1 MPNRPLSRGL
11 HTAGGQ
17 RKEASGETRTSPQG
31 VQQGRRERPHA
42 HAAQLHTSE
51 AGSRSLLTVR
61 PLRIRVHPSLQVQQR
76 RGRACRRSVS
86 ELMRRLDR
94 ARRGQ
99 HPGRPH
105 PRVGRP
111 HPATTRASFLAP
123 TAVQCASWGTHRQC
137 HPYTGG
143 SSLWLS
149 AQNLQF
155 SQNNGV
161 LYV

>member
-11 HTAGGQ
+11 HTTGGQ

-51 AGSRSLLTVR
+51 AGSRSITAHRSSAAYPR
-61 PLRIRVHPSLQVQQR
+61 PSIAPGPAAARPCVQAIGIRTHAPPRPCAS
-76 RGRACRRSVS
+76 RAAS
-86 ELMRRLDR
+86 
-94 ARRGQ
+94 G
-99 HPGRPH
+99 
-105 PRVGRP
+105 
-111 HPATTRASFLAP
+111 ATTPESRATTPGDHTGLVPRANRP
-123 TAVQCASWGTHRQC
+123 PAVSQ
-137 HPYTGG
+137 PTGG

-155 SQNNGV
+155 SQNNGE
-161 LYV
+161 LHM